1 VRRLIARLFDLREPA
16 APPATPSAP
25 PRKPSDRAA
34 RAAQRLKRQLELESR
49 VDFLEGE
56 VNKLRGKIT
65 GGLAHKPKPEEPPES
80 RQDAP
85 GSTIEPEAVATHA
98 PDRWMA
104 LASHRRATR
113 NGVLPG

>member
-1 VRRLIARLFDLREPA
+1 MRRLIARLFSLEIPRE
-16 APPATPSAP
+16 APPPPSAP
-25 PRKPSDRAA
+25 PPSPAARAA

-56 VNKLRGKIT
+56 VNKLRGKLT
-65 GGLAHKPKPEEPPES
+65 GGLAHKPKPEEPAES
-80 RQDAP
+80 RHDAP
-85 GSTIEPEAVATHA
+85 GATIAPEAVPTPA

-104 LASHRRATR
+104 LASHRRAK

>member
-1 VRRLIARLFDLREPA
+1 MRALIRRFLQLDAPA
-16 APPATPSAP
+16 APPATPSVP
-25 PRKPSDRAA
+25 PRARGA
-34 RAAQRLKRQLELESR
+34 RAAARIKRQLELESR
-49 VDFLEGE
+49 VDFLEAE

-65 GGLAHKPKPEEPPES
+65 GGLAHKPKPEEPSEP
-80 RQDAP
+80 RQDTP
-85 GSTIEPEAVATHA
+85 GATIEPGAASTPA